1 MRRSVR
7 RAFERF
13 LNLAYAPMTTER
25 ARISSPGTGT
35 ETRDVARR
43 VRRQRLAWSD
53 SEAWLVGPRES
64 PGGCGAGGILET
76 LGVSENYS
84 NRVIVY
90 WAWGFGYGL
99 GQ

>member
-35 ETRDVARR
+35 ETRDVARH
-43 VRRQRLAWSD
+43 VRR
-53 SEAWLVGPRES
+53 
-64 PGGCGAGGILET
+64 
-76 LGVSENYS
+76 
-84 NRVIVY
+84 
-90 WAWGFGYGL
+90 
-99 GQ
+99 

>member
-1 MRRSVR
+1 MRRSTR

-13 LNLAYAPMTTER
+13 LNLAHALMTTER
-25 ARISSPGTGT
+25 AMISSPGTGT
-35 ETRDVARR
+35 ETRDVARC
-43 VRRQRLAWSD
+43 VRRQRLAWSG
-53 SEAWLVGPRES
+53 SEACFVRSRES

-84 NRVIVY
+84 NRAIVY